1 MVTGHVGGSAVIR
14 CPYDQGYERYSK
26 YLCTGK
32 CSTYGHRNILVWT
45 IEGQTTAVSG
55 RFLVHDNN
63 TARVF
68 TVNIHELTVNDS
80 GKYWCGVDRSFLRGD
95 LYNDVD
101 LKVVKDVSSVVTPTT
116 DANQTTE
123 MTMTP
128 DPISIYE
135 ASTIPLTTETTKN
148 PEPISSIGLYIPV
161 GLGSLLLIVGFICL
175 YVKSRHCTTSNPGR
189 ELSWRGTLACSGPQ
203 ADGHTASEPD
213 GVYANVGSTKKQQD
227 SIYQNINL
235 GPKSVHFP
243 QDT

>member
-1 MVTGHVGGSAVIR
+1 MQTYILLICGLLIGVNPVKTAIMVTGHVGGSAVIR

-148 PEPISSIGLYIPV
+148 PEPISS
-161 GLGSLLLIVGFICL
+161 
-175 YVKSRHCTTSNPGR
+175 R